1 MADPIPTPPISIA
14 DLAVAIRTGAPD
26 RLRPPRGELPDAAS
40 RIVRVMGSHHG
51 DRPDNRRALLW
62 TASLIA
68 VGAAV
73 VAIAVAT
80 GALRLGKSAD
90 PAPTAEQL
98 AQQRCQSE
106 VLKRLVSPDNAT
118 ISELRAEPST
128 LDVDG
133 RDFSSLTAS
142 EPLKGIDTSRI
153 SVLNVSGVANAPSEV
168 GSTISD
174 RFDCRAYFV
183 DGTLAHTLV
192 VFDHAH

>member
-51 DRPDNRRALLW
+51 DRPDNRGALLW

>member
-1 MADPIPTPPISIA
+1 MAAPIPTPPISIA

-51 DRPDNRRALLW
+51 DRPDNRGALLW

-153 SVLNVSGVANAPSEV
+153 VVLNVSGVANAPSEV

>member
-1 MADPIPTPPISIA
+1 MAAPIPTPPISIA

-51 DRPDNRRALLW
+51 DRPDNRGALLW

>member
-1 MADPIPTPPISIA
+1 M
-14 DLAVAIRTGAPD
+14 
-26 RLRPPRGELPDAAS
+26 
-40 RIVRVMGSHHG
+40 
-51 DRPDNRRALLW
+51 
-62 TASLIA
+62 
-68 VGAAV
+68 
-73 VAIAVAT
+73 
-80 GALRLGKSAD
+80 
-90 PAPTAEQL
+90 
-98 AQQRCQSE
+98 
-106 VLKRLVSPDNAT
+106 VSPDNAT

>member
-51 DRPDNRRALLW
+51 DRPDNRGALLW

-153 SVLNVSGVANAPSEV
+153 VVLNVSGVANAPSEV